1 MWGFLLK
8 RFDSAQALLPDWWAC
23 MRAIAD
29 LGKGRNCDRLVD
41 IIAPFLE
48 SFVAK
53 PIRLLLGCSIKFGGL
68 LISGLSCRL
77 MCERCVY
84 LLADLSKGRNC
95 DRLADG
101 IAPLLESF
109 AVRASSAGYMGFVC
123 ALVEL
128 RS

>member
-48 SFVAK
+48 SFVA
-53 PIRLLLGCSIKFGGL
+53 
-68 LISGLSCRL
+68 
-77 MCERCVY
+77 
-84 LLADLSKGRNC
+84 
-95 DRLADG
+95 
-101 IAPLLESF
+101 
-109 AVRASSAGYMGFVC
+109 RASSAGYMGFVC